1 MPPEDQERFPLSNKC
16 WTCSKLFDVGYN
28 KVRQH
33 CRITGKYRGSAHQSC
48 NINLKLIIKV
58 SQTFHNLRGYDS
70 HLTMSEIGKF
80 NVNISVIPTGSE
92 KYMAFTNDKNLVFID
107 RMQLMNSNLDTLV
120 KTLSED
126 DCKYLS
132 HTFSGNLLNQQEK
145 GVYQ

>member
-1 MPPEDQERFPLSNKC
+1 M
-16 WTCSKLFDVGYN
+16 
-28 KVRQH
+28 
-33 CRITGKYRGSAHQSC
+33 
-48 NINLKLIIKV
+48 IIKV

-132 HTFSGNLLNQQEK
+132 HAFSGNLLN
-145 GVYQ
+145 